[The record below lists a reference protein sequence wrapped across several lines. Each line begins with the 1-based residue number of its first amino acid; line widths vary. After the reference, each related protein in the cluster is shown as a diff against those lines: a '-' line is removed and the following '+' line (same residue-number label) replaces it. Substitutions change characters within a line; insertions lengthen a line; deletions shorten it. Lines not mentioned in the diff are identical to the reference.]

1 MSLVMFIGAVIVVV
15 LCVAF
20 YFDVKRRNSRRLP
33 DDLHTSRQ
41 LNKPREGSEFR
52 HLPPGAPSGDA

>member
-1 MSLVMFIGAVIVVV
+1 MSLVIFFGAVIVAV
-15 LCVAF
+15 LAVAF

-41 LNKPREGSEFR
+41 LNKPREGSQFR
-52 HLPPGAPSGDA
+52 HLPPGSVRGV